1 MRGLDSIRN
10 DLTPRHGRVGHTHA
24 HRVKSFTRATCS
36 RLSPDKAPGGPAALR
51 SDFEL
56 PSRARKLAAAAAE
69 SESLVST
76 LIFKP
81 YKTVFGCKVKIMYF
95 QSPRA
100 NYASRTASKPTTH
113 GRPKRAA
120 PAVRHS
126 PVDPQIW
133 PGLFTRIVHGVVV
146 LECGLRAR
154 RALRSTDAA
163 CRRCRAGS

>member
-56 PSRARKLAAAAAE
+56 PSRARKLTAAAAE

-81 YKTVFGCKVKIMYF
+81 HKTVFGCKVKIMYF
-95 QSPRA
+95 QRVERTGGLSPPP
-100 NYASRTASKPTTH
+100 Y
-113 GRPKRAA
+113 
-120 PAVRHS
+120 
-126 PVDPQIW
+126 
-133 PGLFTRIVHGVVV
+133 
-146 LECGLRAR
+146 
-154 RALRSTDAA
+154 
-163 CRRCRAGS
+163 